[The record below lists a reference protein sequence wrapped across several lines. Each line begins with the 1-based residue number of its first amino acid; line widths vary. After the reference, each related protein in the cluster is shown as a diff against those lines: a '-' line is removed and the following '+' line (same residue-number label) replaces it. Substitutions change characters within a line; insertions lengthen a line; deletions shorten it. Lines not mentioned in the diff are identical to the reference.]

1 MAMPRTTSGT
11 PAHRRSARVVG
22 SCIATASLVV
32 AVAVTGSH
40 GALAAALY
48 CLALV
53 AASVVSG
60 SDSRAPGDWR
70 GTDGRTNGW

>member
-1 MAMPRTTSGT
+1 MAMPRTSSGT
-11 PAHRRSARVVG
+11 RAHRRRARVVG
-22 SCIATASLVV
+22 SSIATACLVA

-40 GALAAALY
+40 GAIAAALY

-53 AASVVSG
+53 AASVVAG

-70 GTDGRTNGW
+70 GTDGWTDGW